1 MLYYVFEMQ
10 DGAVL
15 SQAFNRTQLENGEAI
30 SNFYSRC
37 ASAAISTVRRHT
49 IMLVDDKGNNAVLPN
64 GVTVYPATFEHEQ
77 TNQGN

>member
-15 SQAFNRTQLENGEAI
+15 SQSFTRAQLENGEAI

-37 ASAAISTVRRHT
+37 ASAAISHVRRHSV
-49 IMLVDDKGNNAVLPN
+49 MFVDDKGNYVVLPN
-64 GVTVYPATFEHEQ
+64 GVTVLPVTFEHNGQ
-77 TNQGN
+77 AA